1 MGKVQCGDRRLP
13 DVGVDMAGKRSEP
26 GFNRVHALDDHG
38 EIAALNDLL
47 DQTQLFRCQRRIL
60 VPDGDGGGDI
70 GLADK
75 IRSELLQRGIGI
87 GGLVR
92 GIAVEQ
98 RRSLVGHHLLED
110 ACNRL
115 ALGEP
120 LPADLGGQLCGV
132 DLVEHDCAGRPA
144 IGEGEPV
151 ELVEQTREGAAGKA
165 DHGQRAQMRA
175 TEARLEPAS

>member
-1 MGKVQCGDRRLP
+1 MKV
-13 DVGVDMAGKRSEP
+13 A
-26 GFNRVHALDDHG
+26 ALD
-38 EIAALNDLL
+38 DLL
-47 DQTQLFRCQRRIL
+47 DQPQLLGRQRRIL
-60 VPDGDGGGDI
+60 VPDGDSGGDI

-75 IRSELLQRGIGI
+75 VRSELLQSGIGI

-98 RRSLVGHHLLED
+98 RRGLVGHHLLED
-110 ACNRL
+110 ACDRL

-120 LPADLGGQLCGV
+120 LPPDLGRQLGRIG
-132 DLVEHDCAGRPA
+132 LVEHHRAGRPA

-165 DHGQRAQMRA
+165 DHGQRAQVRA
-175 TEARLEPAS
+175 AKARFEPAG